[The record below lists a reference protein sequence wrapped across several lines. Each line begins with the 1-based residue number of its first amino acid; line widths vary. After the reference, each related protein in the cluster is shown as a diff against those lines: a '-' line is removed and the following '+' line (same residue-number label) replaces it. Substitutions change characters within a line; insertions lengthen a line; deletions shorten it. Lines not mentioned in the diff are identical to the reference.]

1 MRVEGIDGQKLTMT
15 TEMEHL
21 FRNNDFNFRRGL
33 IGCALSHMSLWQQIA
48 DGSDDMMLIV
58 EDDTTFV
65 PHLRNE
71 LVDALGQLPE
81 ATDFDLAFLGSLH
94 WDTAPD
100 RTGLAPRDRWRPMV
114 WEDFLGGTFAYLV
127 TKTGAQKLL
136 EIAERDGIQTGIDWF
151 PMRHGSELRV
161 LETLPAVA
169 SATLAWPGRSG
180 DSDIQHDFE
189 PVATELPPSSNS
201 DRPPR
206 SSTRD

>member
-1 MRVEGIDGQKLTMT
+1 
-15 TEMEHL
+15 
-21 FRNNDFNFRRGL
+21 
-33 IGCALSHMSLWQQIA
+33 
-48 DGSDDMMLIV
+48 
-58 EDDTTFV
+58 
-65 PHLRNE
+65 
-71 LVDALGQLPE
+71 
-81 ATDFDLAFLGSLH
+81 
-94 WDTAPD
+94 
-100 RTGLAPRDRWRPMV
+100 V

-127 TKTGAQKLL
+127 TKTGAQKLR

-189 PVATELPPSSNS
+189 PVATELPASSNS

>member
-1 MRVEGIDGQKLTMT
+1 MT
-15 TEMEHL
+15 AEINHL
-21 FRNNDFNFRRGL
+21 FRNNDFNFRRGM

-48 DGSDDMMLIV
+48 EGSDDLMLIV

-100 RTGLAPRDRWRPMV
+100 RTGLAPRDRWRPKV
-114 WEDFLGGTFAYLV
+114 WADFLGGTFAYLV
-127 TKTGAQKLL
+127 TKTGARTLL
-136 EIAERDGIQTGIDWF
+136 DLVERDGIQNGIDWF

-169 SATLAWPGRSG
+169 SATMAWPGRTG

-189 PVATELPPSSNS
+189 SLATELPPSSNS
-201 DRPPR
+201 DSPTR
-206 SSTRD
+206 SSRRD